1 MPRDLQMGSMPEY
14 TKPNMTP
21 TKPVV
26 KKKATATKK
35 AAAPVVGKNLA
46 RLTAAKIVPKDYA
59 HLTPAE
65 KTALESLSSS
75 EVSAIISTG
84 TKLGKKYFAKHAAHG
99 MYY

>member
-1 MPRDLQMGSMPEY
+1 MQLGSMPEY

-21 TKPVV
+21 TKPAV
-26 KKKATATKK
+26 KKKATAAKK
-35 AAAPVVGKNLA
+35 AAPAVGKNLA
-46 RLTAAKIVPKDYA
+46 RLTEAKVIPKDYA

-65 KTALESLSSS
+65 KTALESLSTS